1 MGDAHPLYSERL
13 ARIRRTIEL
22 QPVDRIP
29 FVFMGTAFAPR
40 YMGVSMAEFCADP
53 DLRVDVTL
61 AAMDRL
67 GGEFD
72 GINSLPAGRISV
84 ALSAAW
90 LSRVA
95 VPGRDLPA
103 DSLWQVDEAEVM
115 TVDDYDTIIDRG
127 WLAFLAEFMPRVI
140 DPAELAANAT
150 WMGNNLTRVVQRCQ
164 ERGYVPV
171 SGGGTTIPFECLC
184 GGRSMEE
191 FFLDLHRIPDK
202 VKAALDAMQPGMIQI
217 GVDGARRSGVSAVW
231 VGGWRAASA
240 MLSPKMWNEF
250 VFPYYLEMVTRLA
263 ENDIVSVLHFD
274 HDWNRDLS
282 RLRELPARRCILNL
296 DGWTDIRRAKEILG
310 DHMAIMGDVPA
321 PLLSTGSPDD
331 VYAYVRDLARDV
343 GPTGL
348 ILCPG
353 CDAPIDAKPENMQA
367 FAAASLEFG
376 KAS

>member
-1 MGDAHPLYSERL
+1 
-13 ARIRRTIEL
+13 
-22 QPVDRIP
+22 VDRIP

-53 DLRVDVTL
+53 DLRVDVTM
-61 AAMDRL
+61 ATMDRL

-72 GINSLPAGRISV
+72 GINALPAGRITV
-84 ALSAAW
+84 ALSGAW

-95 VPGRDLPA
+95 VPGRDLPD
-103 DSLWQVDEAEVM
+103 DSLWQVDEAEVL

-127 WLAFLAEFMPRVI
+127 WLPFLGSYMPRVI
-140 DPAELAANAT
+140 DPAELEANAI
-150 WMGNNLTRVVQRCQ
+150 WMAENLSGVVRRCEEQ
-164 ERGYVPV
+164 GYVPV
-171 SGGGTTIPFECLC
+171 SAGGTTIPFECLC

-202 VKAALDAMQPGMIQI
+202 VKAALDVMQPDLIRI
-217 GVDGARRSGVSAVW
+217 GVEGARRSGIPAVW

-250 VFPYYLEMVTRLA
+250 VFPYYLEMVTQLA

-274 HDWNRDLS
+274 HDWTRDLA
-282 RLRELPARRCILNL
+282 RLRELPARSCILNL
-296 DGWTDIRRAKEILG
+296 DGWTDIRRAKKILG
-310 DHMAIMGDVPA
+310 DRMAIMGDVPA
-321 PLLSTGSPDD
+321 PLLATGTPDA
-331 VYAYVRDLARDV
+331 VRAYVRDLARDV

-353 CDAPIDAKPENMQA
+353 CDAPIDAKPENMRA

-376 KAS
+376 RVS